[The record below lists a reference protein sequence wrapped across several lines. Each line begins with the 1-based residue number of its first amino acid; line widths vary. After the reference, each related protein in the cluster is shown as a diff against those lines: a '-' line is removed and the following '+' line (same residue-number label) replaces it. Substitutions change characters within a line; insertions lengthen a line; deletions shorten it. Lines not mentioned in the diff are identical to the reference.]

1 MIQVSLHITKP
12 ASTRELSNFL
22 ETMNNQ
28 PRHHIGFCGEDSGEI
43 YDTLVND
50 FSDLLFEDSFVV
62 AYKEDA
68 IVGALGLDVDLPRG
82 VADVWGPFIHEEE
95 MGLAVELWNQLIQNV
110 PKEVS
115 KFSFFI
121 NKENTFVK
129 QFAIDREGTERG
141 SDLVLQR
148 TRESFSKQEV
158 QVEPYRN
165 PYCDSFSNLHNQL
178 FPNTYFDAQ
187 TIHNRLN
194 DDNQLIIVT
203 ENESTIQ
210 GYVYFEANPK
220 HSEGTIEYVGVAEA
234 FRKQGVGK
242 RLIRCALNELFS
254 YESINEITICVEADH
269 QAAIA
274 LYQSVGFEVK
284 YQLQSYNV
292 GLGS

>member
-1 MIQVSLHITKP
+1 MSLNMTKP
-12 ASTRELSNFL
+12 ASVRELSNFL
-22 ETMNNQ
+22 ATMNNQ
-28 PRHHIGFCGEDSGEI
+28 PKHHIGFCGEDSSEI

-50 FSDLLFEDSFVV
+50 FSDLPFEESFVV
-62 AYKEDA
+62 AYKENA
-68 IVGALGLDVDLPRG
+68 IVGALGLDIDLPRG

-129 QFAIDREGTERG
+129 QFAIDRKGIERG

-158 QVEPYRN
+158 QVEPYMN
-165 PYCDSFSNLHNQL
+165 PYCDSFSDLHNQL
-178 FPNTYFDAQ
+178 FPNTYYDGQ

-194 DDNQLIIVT
+194 DDNQLIVVT

-210 GYVYFEANPK
+210 GYVYFEASPK

-234 FRKQGVGK
+234 FRKQGVAK

-284 YQLQSYNV
+284 YQLLSYQV
-292 GLGS
+292 DLDS